1 MRNVWGAPRLGY
13 EARAAPYVGTGGNK
27 GRLRETWHVK
37 TNTGRHRKAPSLY
50 RLAFEDAVSGLLS
63 AKPADLSEKAAR
75 KAGAQPKKATT
86 GSRPK
91 G

>member
-1 MRNVWGAPRLGY
+1 
-13 EARAAPYVGTGGNK
+13 
-27 GRLRETWHVK
+27 VK
-37 TNTGRHRKAPSLY
+37 KNTGRHRKALSLY

-75 KAGAQPKKATT
+75 KAGARPKKAKK
-86 GSRPK
+86 GSRRK

>member
-1 MRNVWGAPRLGY
+1 
-13 EARAAPYVGTGGNK
+13 
-27 GRLRETWHVK
+27 VK
-37 TNTGRHRKAPSLY
+37 KNTGRHRKALSLY

-75 KAGAQPKKATT
+75 TAGARPKKGKK
-86 GSRPK
+86 GSRRK